1 MQSCVHDIVFAKCF
15 ASLVSGIPALKEG
28 LETLLKLYLQSLTNL
43 DVMFCGREMG
53 ERVNLTT
60 IPSGS
65 FVMKYAP
72 CEQQA
77 YVKGPECALDF
88 YEAFKVNKTDPSL
101 CRRVSLSFTS

>member
-15 ASLVSGIPALKEG
+15 SSLVNRISAVKEG
-28 LETLLKLYLQSLTNL
+28 LETLLRLYLQSLTNL
-43 DVMFCGREMG
+43 DVMFCGKEIG

-65 FVMKYAP
+65 FVKMYAP

-77 YVKGPECALDF
+77 YTKGPECALDF
-88 YEAFKVNKTDPSL
+88 YEAFKANKTDPSL
-101 CRRVSLSFTS
+101 CR